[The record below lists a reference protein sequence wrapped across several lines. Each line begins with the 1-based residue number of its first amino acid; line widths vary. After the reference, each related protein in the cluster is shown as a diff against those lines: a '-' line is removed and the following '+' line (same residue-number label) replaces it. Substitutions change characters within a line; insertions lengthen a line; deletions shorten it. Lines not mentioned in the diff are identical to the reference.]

1 MINHSQY
8 SRTVKYRLIIQAV
21 KIVQSTN
28 QFNWLGQINQI
39 DNQMVSDQA
48 IKQLTN
54 QQPNSQ

>member
-39 DNQMVSDQA
+39 DNQMVSDQT

-54 QQPNSQ
+54 QWPNSQ